1 MLPQLLLLIL
11 EREIT
16 ISCHAGIGGFS
27 RLLLLGLNQLD
38 LLGSLVAGLDS
49 GIQHDL
55 LAVQTGLGS
64 GFGLGGVQVSH
75 QGGSRFF
82 ADFPPDL
89 AGLDNGALQFQLLLA
104 EGIHMVHLRRAVD
117 GQLADELDALGVKV
131 VNGRDFA
138 LLLVVDALA
147 FGIGQR
153 VSISLL
159 ARGGLPGQPV
169 FKFPRPFDGG
179 LVHALNVFFPAVQD
193 GLSPSYAPAVG
204 SLQLVGDVERRLY
217 LGLEVAQTSRCF
229 PGSLLHFAPG
239 CLSLASC
246 LVHFIAGGS
255 GRLSNLTDGLLQ
267 PLCSVAGLIQSL
279 GSFPGGIRHLLH
291 IVGGCIVAQLVV
303 DLLGRP
309 ADLVQPLVDLIQSP
323 RVGLGF
329 HTYLYLVILVC
340 HGDMIVIS

>member
-1 MLPQLLLLIL
+1 
-11 EREIT
+11 
-16 ISCHAGIGGFS
+16 
-27 RLLLLGLNQLD
+27 
-38 LLGSLVAGLDS
+38 
-49 GIQHDL
+49 
-55 LAVQTGLGS
+55 
-64 GFGLGGVQVSH
+64 
-75 QGGSRFF
+75 
-82 ADFPPDL
+82 
-89 AGLDNGALQFQLLLA
+89 
-104 EGIHMVHLRRAVD
+104 MVHLRRAVD
-117 GQLADELDALGVKV
+117 GQLADELDSLGVKV

-138 LLLVVDALA
+138 LLLVVDAFA

-217 LGLEVAQTSRCF
+217 LGLEVTQTSRCL
-229 PGSLLHFAPG
+229 PGSPFHFAPG

-246 LVHFIAGGS
+246 LVHLIAGGS

-309 ADLVQPLVDLIQSP
+309 ADLVESLVNLIQSP
-323 RVGLGF
+323 RVGLGL
-329 HTYLYLVILVC
+329 HTYLYLVILIC
-340 HGDMIVIS
+340 HGI